1 MKFVLCVNIFQSIVY
16 MKKEDIYGFNMLKL
30 NDAVFM
36 WYVTMW
42 QILHVFDCCCYVLN
56 VFMYVYTI
64 NFFIDIGLNIFVLQS
79 TIWTRYA
86 LSLYLVIR
94 YKRKAFLF

>member
-42 QILHVFDCCCYVLN
+42 QILHVFVLILC
-56 VFMYVYTI
+56 FKCIYGRLYHF
-64 NFFIDIGLNIFVLQS
+64 FFIDLGLHIFVLQT
-79 TIWTRYA
+79 TIWTRYD
-86 LSLYLVIR
+86 LSLYLVIS